1 VKEACGVFGV
11 YARGFV
17 LPPMVFDGLFA
28 LQHRGQES
36 AGMATSDGESITVV
50 KDMGLVT
57 SVFDDRTLASL
68 DGHIAL
74 GHVRYSTGGA
84 STWQNAQPVFRPVG
98 KAGFALGHNGNLT
111 NVSELEAEQGVL
123 PGVLGSDSDLVAE
136 MLATAY
142 GDNAD
147 AEADTD
153 ALIDA
158 LSRVLP
164 RLKGAFSLGLID
176 ADHLIAVRDPN
187 GFRPLC
193 LGRLDAHQDSDD
205 GGWVIASETAALDV
219 VGARF
224 VREIAPGEMLVID
237 ENGPRS
243 MWPFPASRVDEK
255 LCIFEFVYFARA
267 DTRLYGNEV
276 HAARRRMGEQLAKE
290 WPADADLVMGVP
302 ESANPAAEGYAERS
316 GIPFGQGL
324 VKSAYMGRSF
334 IEPTQQ
340 ARVNAVRRKLNPL
353 RESVRGRRLV
363 IVDDS
368 IVRGTTIRHIV
379 QMMREA
385 GATEVHLRISSP
397 PFRWPCFYGIDTPR
411 REELLA
417 ARMTTEEMR
426 QYLDADSLAYL
437 GLDGLLS
444 AIDAGDAGFCS
455 ACLTGKYPTEIP
467 VNFATL
473 EG

>member
-1 VKEACGVFGV
+1 
-11 YARGFV
+11 
-17 LPPMVFDGLFA
+17 
-28 LQHRGQES
+28 
-36 AGMATSDGESITVV
+36 MATSDGESITVV